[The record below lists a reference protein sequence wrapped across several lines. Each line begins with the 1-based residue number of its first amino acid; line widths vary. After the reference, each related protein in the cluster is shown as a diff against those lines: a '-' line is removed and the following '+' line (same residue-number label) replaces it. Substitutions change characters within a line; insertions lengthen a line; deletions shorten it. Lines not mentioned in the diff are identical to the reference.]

1 MIKRIFSV
9 QSLEGYKQEMKRG
22 YISKFGAP
30 IAVNLMHADDGWPI
44 DRFASSGNVFGL
56 AVWLALYIFSTDPI
70 IEETRMHI
78 AFDLYSRACRS
89 VFSSTG
95 LASATCAWK
104 PVRWDLSAGNIRFQC
119 ILYLWHYFCWKSE
132 TVVVHDLAKLLSPV
146 RFTYRI
152 LGCQGK
158 DFFEEGYF
166 QRPLHHM
173 RRWQPA
179 HTQEDVCL
187 QFLQLYFYGRL
198 RKDRW
203 SLVTASTVSTDSP
216 HNLPHVRVQENWR

>member
-1 MIKRIFSV
+1 MEVGGFQCSDEIRLEDFSVCCIVKSVVDEYCKVMLSFVRLMIKRIFSV

-95 LASATCAWK
+95 LASATCA
-104 PVRWDLSAGNIRFQC
+104 
-119 ILYLWHYFCWKSE
+119 
-132 TVVVHDLAKLLSPV
+132 
-146 RFTYRI
+146 
-152 LGCQGK
+152 
-158 DFFEEGYF
+158 
-166 QRPLHHM
+166 
-173 RRWQPA
+173 
-179 HTQEDVCL
+179 
-187 QFLQLYFYGRL
+187 
-198 RKDRW
+198 
-203 SLVTASTVSTDSP
+203 
-216 HNLPHVRVQENWR
+216 